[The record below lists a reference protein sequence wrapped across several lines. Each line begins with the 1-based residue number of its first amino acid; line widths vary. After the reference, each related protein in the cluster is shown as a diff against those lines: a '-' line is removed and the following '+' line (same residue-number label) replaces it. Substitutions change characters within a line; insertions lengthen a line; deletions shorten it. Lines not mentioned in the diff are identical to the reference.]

1 MLRGIYTAAAGM
13 SAQEARQQTL
23 TNNLANSMTPGF
35 KQDNTALRSFP
46 NLLLQEQGGSNGGTL
61 GGFSTG
67 VYAQE
72 TIPDFTQGS
81 LETTNQPTDFAIM
94 SQSLPVNP
102 ATNKQGALFF
112 AVQQPDGSIRYT
124 QNGSFTVDGLNRL
137 VTSDGSFV
145 LDTKGQPITLKSNQ
159 FQVTSD
165 GTIVE
170 NGQRADQ
177 IGIAYSANPYQLEK
191 AGEGVYQVSGANGK
205 LPMAQNVNGVS
216 FQLKQGALEQSN
228 VQTDQTMTDL
238 MAAYRS
244 FEANQK
250 VLQSYN
256 STLDLVANK
265 VGVVE

>member
-13 SAQEARQQTL
+13 SAQMARQQAL

-35 KQDNTALRSFP
+35 KQDVTALRSFP
-46 NLLLQEQGGSNGGTL
+46 NMLLSEQGGNAGTIGGL
-61 GGFSTG
+61 STG

-72 TIPDFTQGS
+72 NITDFTQGS
-81 LETTNQPTDFAIM
+81 LETTNQPTDFAIT
-94 SQSLPVNP
+94 SQGLPVNP
-102 ATNKQGALFF
+102 TTHKPGALFF
-112 AVQQPDGSIRYT
+112 AVQQPDGSVRYT
-124 QNGSFTVDGLNRL
+124 QNGSFTIDGLNRL

-145 LDTKGQPITLKSNQ
+145 LDTKGKPITVSSNQ
-159 FQVTSD
+159 FKVNSD
-165 GTIVE
+165 GSIVQ
-170 NGQRADQ
+170 NGQTTDQ

-191 AGEGVYQVSGANGK
+191 VGEGVYQVSGTGN

-228 VQTDQTMTDL
+228 VQAEQTMTDL

-250 VLQSYN
+250 VLQSYD